1 MWIFG
6 LQIYDW
12 GRGIKFYLCPIKSFW
27 SSCASKVIQIQN
39 AFNQQRRLWRPDGA
53 GPGWG
58 SERAI
63 DLTSRRHVAKM
74 NNIIDDS
81 LKEK

>member
-1 MWIFG
+1 MIGVGESSF
-6 LQIYDW
+6 IYV
-12 GRGIKFYLCPIKSFW
+12 PVKSFW

-63 DLTSRRHVAKM
+63 DLTSQRHVAKM
-74 NNIIDDS
+74 NNIIDG
-81 LKEK
+81 LLEK